1 MGLIEAAVNDNA
13 GHRGDI
19 NNRTAARFLHQ
30 FGFRFTGVP
39 YAGEVN
45 IDHPLPLL
53 GFHLQRRIGVG
64 DTGGVDGDIKAAKAA
79 FCQRH
84 PSA

>member
-1 MGLIEAAVNDNA
+1 MRLIETAVNDNA

-30 FGFRFTGVP
+30 FGFRFAGVP
-39 YAGEVN
+39 HAGQVN
-45 IDHPLPLL
+45 IDNPLPLL

-64 DTGGVDGDIKAAKAA
+64 NPGGVDGYIEAAKVA
-79 FCQRH
+79 FR
-84 PSA
+84 